1 MWGEGRLLS
10 SQSSASLVAS
20 FAQCHSRLLKQ
31 NQTAELCN
39 KLGNCC
45 VTLSVVQFVLGS
57 FDFHHFSNLSSG
69 KNPALVYY
77 TPPPR
82 PAVQEKE
89 VRAKQTGNTFG
100 QPRFSA
106 AALDSGQ
113 FHIYL
118 VSDSWSEHYQ
128 QAIPCYFHGCPLG
141 IPKPAGSLGG
151 RWEKSKG
158 ICSVVYLT
166 INYRWH

>member
-10 SQSSASLVAS
+10 RQSSASLVAS

-39 KLGNCC
+39 KPGNCC
-45 VTLSVVQFVLGS
+45 VTLSVVQFVLGP

-69 KNPALVYY
+69 KDLALVYF
-77 TPPPR
+77 PPHPA

-100 QPRFSA
+100 QTRFSA
-106 AALDSGQ
+106 ALDSRQ

-118 VSDSWSEHYQ
+118 VSDFWSEHYQ
-128 QAIPCYFHGCPLG
+128 QVSKQFLAIFMDAL
-141 IPKPAGSLGG
+141 
-151 RWEKSKG
+151 
-158 ICSVVYLT
+158 
-166 INYRWH
+166 